1 MFWLFMKLKC
11 VDCNYH
17 HEIRFYKRKKK
28 SNNISVVSF
37 IIQTTGHVYFV
48 RFPVILSVRCVKKE
62 QLDFKVN
69 IELHTVGGKISC
81 FDLYKKYIYYV
92 KHS

>member
-1 MFWLFMKLKC
+1 MRLDF
-11 VDCNYH
+11 
-17 HEIRFYKRKKK
+17 IREKKK